1 VTATH
6 THSAPTGYSTYLM
19 YALSA
24 PGFSRRVLDGLAAG
38 IVASVKAALAS
49 LTSAEVFVHRGEV
62 PRSEPVLFNRALA
75 AYAQN
80 PEVTPVPFER
90 RDEAV
95 SRTMTVVSAVSE
107 SGVPLGVVTWLGC
120 HRRPSTA
127 RPTTSTPTTKGSRP
141 RCSNMGRKIRILLRF
156 LLKAPRA
163 T

>member
-1 VTATH
+1 
-6 THSAPTGYSTYLM
+6 M

-49 LTSAEVFVHRGEV
+49 LTSADVFVHRGEV
-62 PRSEPVLFNRALA
+62 PRSEPVLFNRAPA

-80 PEVTPVPFER
+80 PEVSPVPFER

-95 SRTMTVVSAVSE
+95 SRTMTVVSVRERRGGSARRGSRG
-107 SGVPLGVVTWLGC
+107 SGAT
-120 HRRPSTA
+120 RRPSTA
-127 RPTTSTPTTKGSRP
+127 RPTTCTPITKGSRP
-141 RCSNMGRKIRILLRF
+141 RCSRVGRKTLISLHF